1 MSRRA
6 TARRAS
12 AKKRYTLDPFEGIEE
27 LQDADSEHSPVRRSR
42 DSDSEDEFVVEADPA
57 DAAEDDD
64 DDDDDDGDV
73 SGADVE
79 AEAQSDPAS
88 DAGEQDLDDAISIAV
103 DDEED
108 EEEGDED
115 DEDRPAGTGRTVPR
129 KPREPLT
136 GPDGLLFNR
145 GLPDSVTRKSGKH
158 DKRLFLFGSSIEEF
172 SAIEKACMKWDGQDT
187 LPIRRKPQETGS
199 NAFDY
204 SYWQGN
210 SARKREEK
218 ESWNWYF
225 GLGGKEVFAKRQT
238 TSILSNGEG
247 EARTSTN
254 DAPQRPFLAGPLD
267 TPQLIRLDVGSS
279 VSLKELWHQPQ
290 TKGIKATSKYS
301 SAGKAGFILNLG
313 AKIRCTEW
321 VPNQPGSAQ
330 YLALST
336 IQARD
341 IPKGTAPAF
350 TPQLPFVAEV
360 QIWKFTSTPQGSVN
374 SDIAP
379 ALKYVLRT
387 KWGDV
392 KSIKW
397 CPAPHKQSSTLAK
410 RPLGLLAGVW
420 GDGGLRVIDLMNQPE
435 PLTTDYILVEKAAFE
450 SHPPDTLFTGLAW
463 LSATRIA
470 AGCANGCVA
479 VYDLARYSVTGS
491 IRPVI
496 YTSIASGYIL
506 SIAACY
512 PSHQNLL
519 LTTSTDG
526 YPRLTDLNQPD
537 PSTPAATVQAPRSR
551 STQDIA
557 VWNDFC
563 QNALVM
569 DDNFALKGLPL
580 RRFFTTISLGRA
592 RSVGTALA
600 TSPCHPFVLIGT
612 AHGEVTGSN
621 PMRRI
626 IQPKVLPLLQ
636 TWFTHEWR
644 RPTESEA
651 AGDETGP
658 ETIGTHGL
666 SRFLE
671 GQKVEQGQRTYREG
685 TMQNSEDKEHGLHF
699 HTVHEEETA
708 VSSLAWNPNKEYGAW
723 AAAGL
728 ADGLVR
734 VEDLA
739 AA

>member
-27 LQDADSEHSPVRRSR
+27 LQDSVSEHSPVRRSK

-64 DDDDDDGDV
+64 DDDDGDV

-79 AEAQSDPAS
+79 VEAHSDAAS
-88 DAGEQDLDDAISIAV
+88 DAGEQELDDAMSIAV

-108 EEEGDED
+108 EEEDGED
-115 DEDRPAGTGRTVPR
+115 DEDQPAGTGRTVPR

-158 DKRLFLFGSSIEEF
+158 DKRLFLFGSSIKEF

-187 LPIRRKPQETGS
+187 LPIRRKPQETAS
-199 NAFDY
+199 SAFDY
-204 SYWQGN
+204 SYWQGDA
-210 SARKREEK
+210 ARKREET

-225 GLGGKEVFAKRQT
+225 ELGGKELFVKRQT
-238 TSILSNGEG
+238 TSILSNEEG
-247 EARTSTN
+247 QARMLTD
-254 DAPQRPFLAGPLD
+254 DAPERSFLAGPLE
-267 TPQLIRLDVGSS
+267 TPQLIRLSVGAS
-279 VSLKELWHQPQ
+279 VSLKELWHQSQ
-290 TKGIKATSKYS
+290 TKGIKATSKNS

-321 VPNQPGSAQ
+321 APNQPGSAQ

-336 IQARD
+336 LQVRD

-350 TPQLPFVAEV
+350 TPQPPYTAEV
-360 QIWKFTSTPQGSVN
+360 QIWKFTSTSRGSVD

-379 ALKYVLRT
+379 ALKYVLCT
-387 KWGDV
+387 EWGDV
-392 KSIKW
+392 KSLKW
-397 CPAPHKQSSTLAK
+397 CPAPHKQSPTLTT
-410 RPLGLLAGVW
+410 RPLGLLAGIW

-435 PLTTDYILVEKAAFE
+435 PLTTDYIRVEKAALE
-450 SHPPDTLFTGLAW
+450 SHPPDTLFTGLTW

-479 VYDLARYSVTGS
+479 VYDLARYSATGS
-491 IRPVI
+491 TRPVI
-496 YTSIASGYIL
+496 YTSIASGYVL

-537 PSTPAATVQAPRSR
+537 PSTPTATVQAPRSR

-644 RPTESEA
+644 RPTELEA
-651 AGDETGP
+651 AGDEAGP

-685 TMQNSEDKEHGLHF
+685 TMQNSDDKEHGLHF

-708 VSSLAWNPNKEYGAW
+708 VSSLAWNPNKECGAW

>member
-1 MSRRA
+1 MSRRT

-42 DSDSEDEFVVEADPA
+42 DSDSEDEFVVEAETA
-57 DAAEDDD
+57 DAAQDGDDD
-64 DDDDDDGDV
+64 DEDEMSGMDGE
-73 SGADVE
+73 VE
-79 AEAQSDPAS
+79 AHSEAAS
-88 DAGEQDLDDAISIAV
+88 DAGEQDLDEAISIAG

-108 EEEGDED
+108 ED
-115 DEDRPAGTGRTVPR
+115 DEGRPAGAGRSIPR
-129 KPREPLT
+129 KPRVPMT

-158 DKRLFLFGSSIEEF
+158 DKRLFLFGSSLKEF
-172 SAIEKACMKWDGQDT
+172 SAIERACMKWDGQDT
-187 LPIRRKPQETGS
+187 LPARRKPQEAAGS
-199 NAFDY
+199 AFDY

-210 SARKREEK
+210 AARKREKE
-218 ESWNWYF
+218 ESWKWYF
-225 GLGGKEVFAKRQT
+225 ESGGKESFAKRQ
-238 TSILSNGEG
+238 SLSMLSNEEG
-247 EARTSTN
+247 QARTLTS
-254 DAPQRPFLAGPLD
+254 DVPERPFLSGPFN
-267 TPQLIRLDVGSS
+267 TPHLTKLRVGAS
-279 VSLKELWHQPQ
+279 VSLQELWHPPQPN
-290 TKGIKATSKYS
+290 GNKATAKNT
-301 SAGKAGFILNLG
+301 SAGKSGFILNLG
-313 AKIRCTEW
+313 AKIRCAEW
-321 VPNQPGSAQ
+321 APNQSGSAQ

-336 IQARD
+336 LQARD
-341 IPKGTAPAF
+341 APKGIAPAF
-350 TPQLPFVAEV
+350 TPQQPHAAEV
-360 QIWKFTSTPQGSVN
+360 QIWKFTATSQSSLD

-379 ALKYVLRT
+379 ALKYVLCT
-387 KWGDV
+387 EWGDV
-392 KSIKW
+392 KSLKW
-397 CPAPHKQSSTLAK
+397 CPAPYKTTSTVTK
-410 RPLGLLAGVW
+410 RSLGLLAGIW
-420 GDGGLRVIDLMNQPE
+420 GDGGLRVIDLMDQPE
-435 PLTTDYILVEKAAFE
+435 PLTTDYIRVKKAAFE
-450 SHPPDTLFTGLAW
+450 SHPPDTLFTGLTW

-470 AGCANGCVA
+470 AGCTNGCVA
-479 VYDLARYSVTGS
+479 VYDLPRCSTTGS
-491 IRPVI
+491 TRPVI
-496 YTSIASGYIL
+496 YASIASGYIL
-506 SIAACY
+506 SIASCY

-526 YPRLTDLNQPD
+526 YPRLTDLNEPD
-537 PSTPAATVQAPRSR
+537 PSMPTGTVQAPRSR

-626 IQPKVLPLLQ
+626 IQPKILPLLQ

-644 RPTESEA
+644 RPAESEVD
-651 AGDETGP
+651 GDETGP
-658 ETIGTHGL
+658 QAIGPNGL
-666 SRFLE
+666 SRFME
-671 GQKVEQGQRTYREG
+671 GYKVEQGQRTYREG
-685 TMQNSEDKEHGLHF
+685 TMQNSDDKEHGLHF

-708 VSSLAWNPNKEYGAW
+708 VSALAWNPNKEYGSW

>member
-1 MSRRA
+1 MSRRS

-12 AKKRYTLDPFEGIEE
+12 AKKRYTIDPFEGIEE
-27 LQDADSEHSPVRRSR
+27 LQDAVSEHSPVRRSR
-42 DSDSEDEFVVEADPA
+42 DSDSEDEFVVEAETA
-57 DAAEDDD
+57 DAVENDDD
-64 DDDDDDGDV
+64 DEDDM
-73 SGADVE
+73 SGMDAE
-79 AEAQSDPAS
+79 AEAQSEAAS

-103 DDEED
+103 DEE
-108 EEEGDED
+108 EEEGEGEED
-115 DEDRPAGTGRTVPR
+115 DEDRPAGRSVPR
-129 KPREPLT
+129 KPRAPLA

-158 DKRLFLFGSSIEEF
+158 DKRLFLFGSSIKEF
-172 SAIEKACMKWDGQDT
+172 AAIEKACIKWDGQDT
-187 LPIRRKPQETGS
+187 LPPRRKPQEPAGS
-199 NAFDY
+199 AFDY
-204 SYWQGN
+204 SYWQG
-210 SARKREEK
+210 SAARKREEN
-218 ESWNWYF
+218 ESWKWYF
-225 GLGGKEVFAKRQT
+225 ELGGKESFAKRQT
-238 TSILSNGEG
+238 TSMLSIEEG
-247 EARTSTN
+247 QARVLTS
-254 DAPQRPFLAGPLD
+254 DVPERSFLAGPLNAS
-267 TPQLIRLDVGSS
+267 QLIKLKVGRSIS
-279 VSLKELWHQPQ
+279 IKELWRQPQ
-290 TKGIKATSKYS
+290 SKGFKAVPKNASASKS
-301 SAGKAGFILNLG
+301 GFILNLG
-313 AKIRCTEW
+313 TKIRCTEW
-321 VPNQPGSAQ
+321 TPNQSGSAQ

-336 IQARD
+336 IQAREVS
-341 IPKGTAPAF
+341 KGTAPAF
-350 TPQLPFVAEV
+350 TPQQPHKAEV
-360 QIWKFTSTPQGSVN
+360 QIWKFTASSHRAID
-374 SDIAP
+374 SDIPP
-379 ALKYVLRT
+379 ALKYVLCT
-387 KWGDV
+387 EWGDV
-392 KSIKW
+392 KSLKW
-397 CPAPHKQSSTLAK
+397 CPAPYRATPTLTK
-410 RPLGLLAGVW
+410 RPLGLLAGIW
-420 GDGGLRVIDLMNQPE
+420 GDGGLRVIDLMDQPE
-435 PLTTDYILVEKAAFE
+435 PLTTDYIHVKRAAFE
-450 SHPPDTLFTGLAW
+450 SHPPDTLFTGLTW

-479 VYDLARYSVTGS
+479 VYDLAQCFTSGS
-491 IRPVI
+491 TRPVI

-506 SIAACY
+506 SIASCY

-526 YPRLTDLNQPD
+526 YPRLTDLNEPD
-537 PSTPAATVQAPRSR
+537 PATPIGTVQAPRSR

-621 PMRRI
+621 PIRRI

-644 RPTESEA
+644 RPTEAEME
-651 AGDETGP
+651 GDETNPQAIGP
-658 ETIGTHGL
+658 HGL
-666 SRFLE
+666 SRFME
-671 GQKVEQGQRTYREG
+671 GYKVEQAQRTYREG
-685 TMQNSEDKEHGLHF
+685 SMRNSDDTEHGLHF

-723 AAAGL
+723 AAAGM
-728 ADGLVR
+728 ADGLLR

>member
-1 MSRRA
+1 MSRRS

-27 LQDADSEHSPVRRSR
+27 LQDGDSEHSPVRRSR
-42 DSDSEDEFVVEADPA
+42 ESDSEDEFVVEAEA
-57 DAAEDDD
+57 DDAVENDDD
-64 DDDDDDGDV
+64 DDEM
-73 SGADVE
+73 SGMDAE
-79 AEAQSDPAS
+79 PEAQSDAAS

-103 DDEED
+103 D
-108 EEEGDED
+108 EEEGDDD
-115 DEDRPAGTGRTVPR
+115 DEDRPSGGRSVPR
-129 KPREPLT
+129 KPRAPLS

-158 DKRLFLFGSSIEEF
+158 DKRLFLFGSSIKEF
-172 SAIEKACMKWDGQDT
+172 AAIEKACIKWDGQDT
-187 LPIRRKPQETGS
+187 LPARRKPQEAAGS
-199 NAFDY
+199 AFDY
-204 SYWQGN
+204 SYWQGAE
-210 SARKREEK
+210 ARKREEE
-218 ESWNWYF
+218 ESWKWYF
-225 GLGGKEVFAKRQT
+225 DLGGKEKYAKRQS
-238 TSILSNGEG
+238 TSLLSIEEG
-247 EARTSTN
+247 QARISTS
-254 DAPQRPFLAGPLD
+254 DAPERPFLAGPLNA
-267 TPQLIRLDVGSS
+267 PQLIKLSVGASIPI
-279 VSLKELWHQPQ
+279 KQLWNQPQ
-290 TKGIKATSKYS
+290 TKGFKAVPKNA
-301 SAGKAGFILNLG
+301 SASKAGFILNLG
-313 AKIRCTEW
+313 AKIRCAEW
-321 VPNQPGSAQ
+321 APNQSDSAQ

-336 IQARD
+336 LQARKA
-341 IPKGTAPAF
+341 PKGIAPAF
-350 TPQLPFVAEV
+350 TPQQPLKAEV
-360 QIWKFTSTPQGSVN
+360 QIWKFTATSRSSID

-379 ALKYVLRT
+379 ALKYVICT
-387 KWGDV
+387 EWGDI
-392 KSIKW
+392 KSLKW
-397 CPAPHKQSSTLAK
+397 CPAPHKATSTPTK
-410 RPLGLLAGVW
+410 RSLGLLAGVW
-420 GDGGLRVIDLMNQPE
+420 GDGGLRVIDLMDQPE
-435 PLTTDYILVEKAAFE
+435 PLTTDYINVTKAAFE
-450 SHPPDTLFTGLAW
+450 SHPPDTLFTALTW

-479 VYDLARYSVTGS
+479 VYDLAHCSASGS
-491 IRPVI
+491 TKPVI
-496 YTSIASGYIL
+496 YSSIASGYIL
-506 SIAACY
+506 SIASCY

-526 YPRLTDLNQPD
+526 YPRLTDLNEPD
-537 PSTPAATVQAPRSR
+537 PATPLGTVQAPRSR

-621 PMRRI
+621 PIRRI

-636 TWFTHEWR
+636 TWFAHEWR
-644 RPTESEA
+644 RPTQAELE
-651 AGDETGP
+651 GNETGP
-658 ETIGTHGL
+658 QAIGSHGL
-666 SRFLE
+666 SRFTE
-671 GQKVEQGQRTYREG
+671 GHKLEQGQRTYREG
-685 TMQNSEDKEHGLHF
+685 SMQNSDDKEHGLHF
-699 HTVHEEETA
+699 HTIHEEETA
-708 VSSLAWNPNKEYGAW
+708 VSALAWNPNKEFGAW